1 MYTEERWH
9 YREIKNTDR
18 QSLAVAVYAALAL
31 AKETG
36 TKICVGDYNFRL
48 DEFYWW
54 VVVKVY
60 TVNPLPFKELL
71 DKPESEQIAYLNEMN
86 ERWLK
91 QTGRFRA

>member
-9 YREIKNTDR
+9 YREIRSTDR
-18 QSLAVAVYAALAL
+18 QSLAVSVYAAMAL

-48 DEFYWW
+48 DEFSWW
-54 VVVKVY
+54 VVVRVY
-60 TVNPLPFKELL
+60 TVNPHPFKELL
-71 DKPESEQIAYLNEMN
+71 DKPESDQIAYLNEMN

-91 QTGRFRA
+91 QTGRYRA